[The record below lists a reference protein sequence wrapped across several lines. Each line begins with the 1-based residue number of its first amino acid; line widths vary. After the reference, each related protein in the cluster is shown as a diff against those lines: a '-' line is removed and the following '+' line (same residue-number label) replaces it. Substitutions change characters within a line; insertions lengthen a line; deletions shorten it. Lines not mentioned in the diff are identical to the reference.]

1 MPSLPTP
8 AHLRRVWDALDALP
22 DPTEQRPWPILVS
35 GCMMAWGC
43 GIDGSSYG
51 MERALDKLKGLDNIC
66 WVPVCPEHMAF
77 GTPRRMPDLHDGD
90 GHAAIEGR
98 ARFLFDDG
106 QDGTEGILAASAQAL
121 ELAKR
126 EGVVLALLTDMSAA
140 CGSQVISLGARDAS
154 PRRFQRGMGVMAATL
169 DRAGIPVMSQRDHR
183 TMQRL
188 LSRLSPG
195 FVVEPDALDHHEHPW
210 TVGYFG
216 G

>member
-8 AHLRRVWDALDALP
+8 PHLRRVWDTLDALP
-22 DPTEQRPWPILVS
+22 DPTPQRPWPILVS

-51 MERALDKLKGLDNIC
+51 MERALDALKGLDNLR

-90 GHAAIEGR
+90 GHAALDGH

-106 QDGTEGILAASAQAL
+106 QDGTEGIIAAAAEALTLAQ
-121 ELAKR
+121 R
-126 EGVVLALLTDMSAA
+126 EGVVLAVLTDMSAA
-140 CGSQVISLGARDAS
+140 CGTQVISLGARGDT

-188 LSRLSPG
+188 LSRLRPG

-210 TVGYFG
+210 TVATFG